1 MKIKC
6 ESAVVC
12 GVYHC
17 AWNCCSR
24 CVLDVAALDA
34 DGVCVLYKERE
45 AEEDNDKNIDKDAP
59 TF

>member
-24 CVLDVAALDA
+24 CVLDVVALDA
-34 DGVCVLYKERE
+34 EGVCTLYKERE

-59 TF
+59 AF

>member
-17 AWNCCSR
+17 AWNCTSR
-24 CVLDVAALDA
+24 CILDVVALDA
-34 DGVCVLYKERE
+34 EGVCSLYKERE
-45 AEEDNDKNIDKDAP
+45 TEENINKDTLP
-59 TF
+59 F